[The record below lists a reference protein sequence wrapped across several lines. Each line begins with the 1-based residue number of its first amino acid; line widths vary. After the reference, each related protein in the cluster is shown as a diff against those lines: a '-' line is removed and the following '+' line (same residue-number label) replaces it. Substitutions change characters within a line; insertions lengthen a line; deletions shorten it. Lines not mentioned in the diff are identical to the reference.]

1 MSAVPYVRLELD
13 AGPLRDALLAAVEAV
28 LASGQFILGDAVER
42 FEQRFAALC
51 GTAFAVGVAN
61 GTDALS
67 LALRALGV
75 GPGDEVIT
83 VPNSF
88 LATASS
94 IALIGARPVFVDVGE
109 DGNLDPARLPDA
121 LTSRTRAI
129 VPVHLTGRPA
139 ELDAIRSLAREQGIP
154 VLEDAAQAVGARY
167 RGRPAGSLGKL
178 GAFSLH
184 PLKNLGAAGD
194 AGVITTDD
202 AELARWL
209 RSARNHGLVTRD
221 EAAFWSPN
229 SRLDALQAALL
240 EVKLAHLDAW
250 TRARREHARCYR
262 EALADV
268 VRVPDEPAH
277 LHCVYHTFV
286 IRAERRDALREY
298 LGARGIE
305 TRVHYP
311 VPIHLQP
318 AAARLGYTK
327 GDFPVAEAQ
336 SERILSLPVY
346 PELSPAQRGAVIDGI
361 RAFYAAG
368 GRA

>member
-1 MSAVPYVRLELD
+1 MSAVPYVRLDVEP
-13 AGPLRDALLAAVEAV
+13 GPLRQALLAAVEAV
-28 LASGQFILGDAVER
+28 LASGQFILGEAVER
-42 FEQRFAALC
+42 FERRFAAFC
-51 GTAFAVGVAN
+51 GVAHAIGVAN

-75 GPGDEVIT
+75 GPGDEVVT

-88 LATASS
+88 LASASS
-94 IALIGARPVFVDVGE
+94 IALIGAKPVFVDVGP
-109 DGNLDPARLPDA
+109 DGNLDPGQLHDA
-121 LTSRTRAI
+121 LGARTRAI

-139 ELDAIRSLAREQGIP
+139 EIDAIRDVARHHGVPI
-154 VLEDAAQAVGARY
+154 LEDAAQAVGARY
-167 RGRPAGSLGKL
+167 RGRPVGSLGRL
-178 GAFSLH
+178 AAFSLH

-194 AGVITTDD
+194 GGVITTDD

-209 RSARNHGLVTRD
+209 RTARNHGLATRD

-229 SRLDALQAALL
+229 SRLDALQAGLL
-240 EVKLAHLDAW
+240 EVKLDRLEAW
-250 TRARREHARCYR
+250 TQARREHARAYR

-286 IRAERRDALREY
+286 IQAERRDALREY
-298 LGARGIE
+298 LAGRGIE

-318 AAARLGYTK
+318 AAAGLGYAK
-327 GDFPVAEAQ
+327 GDFPEAEAQ
-336 SERILSLPVY
+336 CARIVSLPVY
-346 PELSPAQRGAVIDGI
+346 PDLQPEQRAVVIDAI
-361 RAFYAAG
+361 RSFYGAG

>member
-1 MSAVPYVRLELD
+1 MSAVPYVQLGIGP
-13 AGPLRDALLAAVEAV
+13 GPLRDALLAAVESV
-28 LASGQFILGDAVER
+28 LASGQFILGEVVER
-42 FEQRFAALC
+42 FERAFARLC
-51 GTAFAVGVAN
+51 GTAHAVGVAN
-61 GTDALS
+61 GTEALS

-75 GPGDEVIT
+75 GPGDEVVT

-94 IALIGARPVFVDVGE
+94 IALIGARPRFVDVGA
-109 DGNLDPARLPDA
+109 DGNLDPDRLHDA
-121 LTSRTRAI
+121 LGERTRAI

-139 ELDAIRSLAREQGIP
+139 ELDAIRDVARRHGVP

-167 RGRPAGSLGKL
+167 RGRPVGSLGQL

-194 AGVITTDD
+194 AGIITTDD
-202 AELARWL
+202 AVLARWL
-209 RSARNHGLVTRD
+209 RSARNHGLASRD

-240 EVKLAHLDAW
+240 EVKLARLDAW
-250 TRARREHARCYR
+250 TRARREHAQFYR
-262 EALADV
+262 EALAGV
-268 VRVPDEPAH
+268 VEVPDEPAH

-286 IRAERRDALREY
+286 IRAPRRDALREH
-298 LGARGIE
+298 LAARGIE

-318 AAARLGYTK
+318 AAAALGYAK

-346 PELSPAQRGAVIDGI
+346 PELEPAQRAAVVEGI
-361 RAFYAAG
+361 RSFYSG
-368 GRA
+368 VRA